1 MLTEAYNQLILFN
14 YFEKF
19 QISIIIID
27 EEKDIL
33 KRIQTFKKARIR
45 NMF

>member
-19 QISIIIID
+19 QISIIID
-27 EEKDIL
+27 EDKDIL